1 MTTNEQYIRL
11 AGICHQLKGDR
22 ISLTD
27 DKYQVNIGNNRVFQI
42 FGFNDKEQ
50 SFFVGY
56 DNNSKYEVNKVTAKK
71 LSSEVLDNMI
81 KVAEVILKQQER
93 INKFVK

>member
-27 DKYQVNIGNNRVFQI
+27 DRYQVNIGNNRIFQI

-50 SFFVGY
+50 SFLVGY
-56 DNNSKYEVNKVTAKK
+56 DNNLMYEVNKVFAKK
-71 LSSEVLDNMI
+71 LESKVLDEMI
-81 KVAEVILKQQER
+81 KVAEVILKQQGL
-93 INKFVK
+93 INKFAI